1 VIKRSTQIAIKVAC
15 SMNSIMKQH
24 KALIAHNNY
33 GIIHGIF
40 LENDNLAEEVS
51 RK

>member
-1 VIKRSTQIAIKVAC
+1 
-15 SMNSIMKQH
+15 MNSIMKQH